1 MRNISKYRGSSPS
14 FYNKLKLNFFI
25 LKFILFLLVIQIII
39 NILWQYLIKF
49 KKTITIEEKNTYGSR
64 NSDGNQT
71 VNDTEGNIYV
81 VKNSIYYLHWESVEL
96 YNKLDVGEKY
106 EVEGYGM
113 RIPILNTFP
122 VIIKAKN
129 I

>member
-1 MRNISKYRGSSPS
+1 MNKKYNSPS
-14 FYNKLKLNFFI
+14 ITNKLKLNFLA
-25 LKFILFLLVIQIII
+25 LKILFFLILIQIII
-39 NILWQYLIKF
+39 NISWQYLIKF

-81 VKNSIYYLHWESVEL
+81 VKNSLYYLHWESVEL
-96 YNKLDVGEKY
+96 YNKLDVGKTY
-106 EVEGYGM
+106 KVEGYGM

>member
-1 MRNISKYRGSSPS
+1 MNKKYNSPS
-14 FYNKLKLNFFI
+14 ITNTLKLNFSA
-25 LKFILFLLVIQIII
+25 LKILFFLILIQIII
-39 NILWQYLIKF
+39 NISWQYLIKF

-81 VKNSIYYLHWESVEL
+81 VKNSLYYLHWESVEL
-96 YNKLDVGEKY
+96 YNKLDVGKTY

>member
-1 MRNISKYRGSSPS
+1 MNKKYNSPS
-14 FYNKLKLNFFI
+14 ITNTLKLNFLA
-25 LKFILFLLVIQIII
+25 LKILFFLILIQIII
-39 NILWQYLIKF
+39 NISWQYLIKF

-81 VKNSIYYLHWESVEL
+81 VKNSLYYLHWESVEL
-96 YNKLDVGEKY
+96 YNKLDVGKTY

>member
-1 MRNISKYRGSSPS
+1 MNKKYNSPS
-14 FYNKLKLNFFI
+14 ITNKLKLNFLA
-25 LKFILFLLVIQIII
+25 LKILFFLILIQIII
-39 NILWQYLIKF
+39 NISWQYLIKF

-81 VKNSIYYLHWESVEL
+81 VKNSLYYLHWESVEL
-96 YNKLDVGEKY
+96 YNKLDVGKTY

>member
-1 MRNISKYRGSSPS
+1 MNKKYSSPPIT
-14 FYNKLKLNFFI
+14 NTLKLNFLA
-25 LKFILFLLVIQIII
+25 LKILFFLILIQIII
-39 NILWQYLIKF
+39 NISWQYLIKF

-81 VKNSIYYLHWESVEL
+81 VKNSLYYLHWESVEL
-96 YNKLDVGEKY
+96 YNKLDVGKTY

>member
-1 MRNISKYRGSSPS
+1 MRNISKYRGNSPS
-14 FYNKLKLNFFI
+14 IYNKLKLNFFI